1 MRTFLKKCIVI
12 AIVAL
17 IIFTLPI
24 GNSIAKADANK
35 NEAYEMKISSGIE
48 GKFRALKYIPVTVEF
63 TSSEKDFNGEV
74 EIRTI
79 SNNVSTYDAY
89 SKEISVAKGE
99 TGKVTIPIKMAEGS
113 SKVTVNLVENG
124 KVLFEKKSLISNGR
138 VTESNLF
145 MGILTDDPTALS
157 YTGSILFDISTT
169 GYQGGQG
176 TQGTIEKV
184 QLDEKI
190 IGENSLNIDGLDVI
204 LINNYN
210 MSKLK
215 KEQYTALTSWLNKGG
230 TLIIGAGANESKT
243 INNIDKNFLDI
254 KSKGTKEKNVKI
266 VDESLNLVFSDLE
279 VKDGKVKIGD
289 NTNPLVYSVNKGK
302 GEILI
307 TTFDLGL
314 EPFISSKD
322 SKSFIK
328 SLLLEAINDIA
339 TTNFK
344 GVYNQVYYRI
354 NDLTKS
360 IPINEVIGVKSL
372 IVVLLVYAAVIGI
385 VIYIVLKKLNKRDF
399 TWIAI
404 PLASIL
410 FTLIIYFMG
419 YKTRVNDI
427 VLNQNNVIL
436 VDKDGKGT
444 AKGYLGIGT
453 KYKSDVIIEKP
464 EDLSMNYSTMDYYY
478 YYGNKEEVSNVL
490 RVKTTYSGNNSY
502 FTFHNSDALDMKSF
516 EVTGKEEVISKIES
530 EFNLSEGNLNGKVK
544 NTLGYDISRLI
555 LVVGRNVWDMGSIDK
570 DEEKEISALKTSGSS
585 GLQAY
590 SDILNQK
597 YNEARWNNKGKLK
610 SEEFKNIMRVSA
622 LIGAV
627 SNEIS
632 INKDIKLI
640 AITDLPMDYNIK
652 FGKKSISKFDT
663 TAIVQDAE
671 LEFKDKNGDYN
682 FPDGYFE
689 ATVELASSNVHI
701 DDYNGYIYGQ
711 GDVVFNYKIDSNIE
725 VKDLIIKQGVDRYG
739 NGNQDSAQKYIYN
752 YKTETYDKITMS
764 QGFEKITKLEN
775 YINNNTIK
783 IKYTV
788 DDMKGQ
794 SMIPIITVTG
804 RER

>member
-254 KSKGTKEKNVKI
+254 KSKGTKE
-266 VDESLNLVFSDLE
+266 
-279 VKDGKVKIGD
+279 
-289 NTNPLVYSVNKGK
+289 
-302 GEILI
+302 
-307 TTFDLGL
+307 
-314 EPFISSKD
+314 
-322 SKSFIK
+322 
-328 SLLLEAINDIA
+328 
-339 TTNFK
+339 
-344 GVYNQVYYRI
+344 
-354 NDLTKS
+354 
-360 IPINEVIGVKSL
+360 
-372 IVVLLVYAAVIGI
+372 
-385 VIYIVLKKLNKRDF
+385 
-399 TWIAI
+399 
-404 PLASIL
+404 
-410 FTLIIYFMG
+410 
-419 YKTRVNDI
+419 
-427 VLNQNNVIL
+427 
-436 VDKDGKGT
+436 
-444 AKGYLGIGT
+444 
-453 KYKSDVIIEKP
+453 
-464 EDLSMNYSTMDYYY
+464 
-478 YYGNKEEVSNVL
+478 
-490 RVKTTYSGNNSY
+490 NS
-502 FTFHNSDALDMKSF
+502 
-516 EVTGKEEVISKIES
+516 
-530 EFNLSEGNLNGKVK
+530 
-544 NTLGYDISRLI
+544 R
-555 LVVGRNVWDMGSIDK
+555 
-570 DEEKEISALKTSGSS
+570 
-585 GLQAY
+585 
-590 SDILNQK
+590 
-597 YNEARWNNKGKLK
+597 
-610 SEEFKNIMRVSA
+610 
-622 LIGAV
+622 
-627 SNEIS
+627 
-632 INKDIKLI
+632 
-640 AITDLPMDYNIK
+640 
-652 FGKKSISKFDT
+652 
-663 TAIVQDAE
+663 
-671 LEFKDKNGDYN
+671 
-682 FPDGYFE
+682 
-689 ATVELASSNVHI
+689 
-701 DDYNGYIYGQ
+701 
-711 GDVVFNYKIDSNIE
+711 
-725 VKDLIIKQGVDRYG
+725 
-739 NGNQDSAQKYIYN
+739 
-752 YKTETYDKITMS
+752 
-764 QGFEKITKLEN
+764 
-775 YINNNTIK
+775 
-783 IKYTV
+783 
-788 DDMKGQ
+788 
-794 SMIPIITVTG
+794 
-804 RER
+804 

>member
-1 MRTFLKKCIVI
+1 MKAFFKNSIIVV
-12 AIVAL
+12 IVAL

-24 GNSIAKADANK
+24 GSFLAKADEKKA
-35 NEAYEMKISSGIE
+35 EAYEMKITSGIE
-48 GKFRALKYIPVTVEF
+48 GKYRALKYIPVTVEF

-74 EIRTI
+74 EIRT
-79 SNNVSTYDAY
+79 SGSYTSTYDAY

-99 TGKVTIPIKMAEGS
+99 TGKVTIPIKMIEGS
-113 SKVTVNLVENG
+113 SKITVNLMENG
-124 KVLFEKKSLISNGR
+124 KVLFEKKSIISNGR
-138 VTESNLF
+138 ISESNIF

-157 YTGSILFDISTT
+157 YTGSILFDMNNP
-169 GYQGGQG
+169 YAGQG
-176 TQGTIEKV
+176 VKGAIEKV
-184 QLDEKI
+184 QLDEKL

-204 LINNYN
+204 FINNYN
-210 MSKLK
+210 MSNLK
-215 KEQYTALTSWLNKGG
+215 KEQYTALNSWLNKGG
-230 TLIIGAGANESKT
+230 TLIIGSGANESKT
-243 INNIDKNFLDI
+243 INNIDSDFLDI
-254 KSKGTKEKNVKI
+254 KSKGNKEKNVKI
-266 VDESLNLVFSDLE
+266 VDENLNLIFSDLE
-279 VKDGKVKIGD
+279 VKNGKIKVGD
-289 NTNPLVYSVNKGK
+289 ERNPLAYSIEKGK
-302 GEILI
+302 GRILV

-322 SKSFIK
+322 SKSFIN

-339 TTNFK
+339 NKNFK
-344 GVYNQVYYRI
+344 GGYNQGYYRI
-354 NDLTKS
+354 NELTKS

-372 IVVLLVYAAVIGI
+372 IAVLGVYVVLIGI
-385 VIYIVLKKLNKRDF
+385 VIYLVLKKLNKRDF
-399 TWIAI
+399 AWIAI

-419 YKTRVNDI
+419 SKTRVNDI
-427 VLNQNNVIL
+427 VLNQNNVIS
-436 VDKDGKGT
+436 VDKDGKAT

-464 EDLSMNYSTMDYYY
+464 EDLTMNYSTMDNY
-478 YYGNKEEVSNVL
+478 YYGNQEEEVSNVL
-490 RVKTTYSGNNSY
+490 RVKTTYSGNNAY

-530 EFNLSEGNLNGKVK
+530 EFKLSEGNLNGKVK
-544 NTLGYDISRLI
+544 NTLGYEISRLM
-555 LVVGRNVWDMGSIDK
+555 LVVGRNVWDIGSLQK

-597 YNEARWNNKGKLK
+597 YNEARWNNKGNLN

-627 SNEIS
+627 SDEIS

-640 AITDLPMDYNIK
+640 AITDLPMDYGIN

-671 LEFKDKNGDYN
+671 LEFKDENGYYN

-689 ATVELASSNVHI
+689 ATVESVSSNVNI
-701 DDYNGYIYGQ
+701 DEYNGYIYGQ
-711 GDVVFNYKIDSNIE
+711 GDVVFNYKVDSNIE

-739 NGNQDSAQKYIYN
+739 YKGQDSAERYIYN
-752 YKTETYDKITMS
+752 YKTDTYDKFNMG
-764 QGFEKITKLEN
+764 QGFEKITNLEN
-775 YINNNTIK
+775 YINDNNIK

-794 SMIPIITVTG
+794 SMIPMITIKG

>member
-1 MRTFLKKCIVI
+1 MRAFLKKSIVI

-24 GNSIAKADANK
+24 GNFIAKADANK

-48 GKFRALKYIPVTVEF
+48 GKFRTLKYIPVTVEF

-74 EIRTI
+74 EIRT
-79 SNNVSTYDAY
+79 SGNYMSTYDAY

-99 TGKVTIPIKMAEGS
+99 TGKVTIPIKMVEGS
-113 SKVTVNLVENG
+113 SKVTVNLVENR

-138 VTESNLF
+138 ISEANLF

-157 YTGSILFDISTT
+157 YTGSILFDISI

-176 TQGTIEKV
+176 TQGAIEKV

-204 LINNYN
+204 FINNYN
-210 MSKLK
+210 MSNLK

-243 INNIDKNFLDI
+243 INNIDKDFLNI
-254 KSKGTKEKNVKI
+254 KSNGTKEKNVQI

-339 TTNFK
+339 NKNFK
-344 GVYNQVYYRI
+344 GGYNQGYYRI
-354 NDLTKS
+354 NELTKS

-372 IVVLLVYAAVIGI
+372 IVVLAVYAAVIGI
-385 VIYIVLKKLNKRDF
+385 VIYLVLKKLNKRDF

-419 YKTRVNDI
+419 SKTRVNDI
-427 VLNQNNVIL
+427 VLNQNNVIS
-436 VDKDGKGT
+436 VNKDGKAT

-464 EDLSMNYSTMDYYY
+464 EDLTMNYSTMDNY
-478 YYGNKEEVSNVL
+478 YYGNQEEVSNVL
-490 RVKTTYSGNNSY
+490 RVKTTYSGNNAY

-530 EFNLSEGNLNGKVK
+530 EFKLSEGNLNGKVK
-544 NTLGYDISRLI
+544 NTLGYDISRLM
-555 LVVGRNVWDMGSIDK
+555 LVVGRNVWDIGSLQK

-597 YNEARWNNKGKLK
+597 YNEARWNNKGKLN

-627 SNEIS
+627 SDEIS

-640 AITDLPMDYNIK
+640 AITDLPMDYGIN

-671 LEFKDKNGDYN
+671 LEFRDENGYYN

-689 ATVELASSNVHI
+689 ATVESVSSNVHI
-701 DDYNGYIYGQ
+701 DEYNGYIYGQ
-711 GDVVFNYKIDSNIE
+711 GDVVFNYKVDSNIE

-739 NGNQDSAQKYIYN
+739 YKGQDSADRYIYN
-752 YKTETYDKITMS
+752 YKTDTYDKFNMG
-764 QGFEKITKLEN
+764 QGFEKITNLEN

-794 SMIPIITVTG
+794 SMIPIITVKG

>member
-1 MRTFLKKCIVI
+1 MKAFFKNSIII

-17 IIFTLPI
+17 IIVALPI
-24 GNSIAKADANK
+24 GSFIAKADTNK
-35 NEAYEMKISSGIE
+35 KEAYEVKVTSGIE

-74 EIRTI
+74 EIRT
-79 SNNVSTYDAY
+79 SGSYTSTYDAY

-99 TGKVTIPIKMAEGS
+99 IGKVTIPIKMLEGS
-113 SKVTVNLVENG
+113 SKISVNLVEDG
-124 KVLFEKKSLISNGR
+124 KVLFERKSLISNGR

-157 YTGSILFDISTT
+157 YTGSILFDISM

-176 TQGTIEKV
+176 TQGAIEKV

-204 LINNYN
+204 IINNYN
-210 MSKLK
+210 MSNLK
-215 KEQYTALTSWLNKGG
+215 KEQYTALSSWINKGG

-243 INNIDKNFLDI
+243 INNIDSDFLNI
-254 KSKGTKEKNVKI
+254 KSKGNKEKNIKI
-266 VDESLNLVFSDLE
+266 VDESLNLIFSDLE

-289 NTNPLVYSVNKGK
+289 NENPLAYSINKGK
-302 GEILI
+302 GEVLV

-314 EPFISSKD
+314 EPFISSND
-322 SKSFIK
+322 SKKFIT
-328 SLLLEAINDIA
+328 SLLSDSESNIFDQN
-339 TTNFK
+339 
-344 GVYNQVYYRI
+344 YNGKYSQGYYR
-354 NDLTKS
+354 LSELAKT
-360 IPINEVIGVKSL
+360 IPINEIVGVKSL
-372 IVVLLVYAAVIGI
+372 IVVLIVYTLVIGV
-385 VIYIVLKKLNKRDF
+385 VIYLVLKKLNKRDF
-399 TWIAI
+399 AWIAI

-419 YKTRVNDI
+419 SKTRVNDI
-427 VLNQNNVIL
+427 ILNQNNIISVN
-436 VDKDGKGT
+436 KDGKGT

-453 KYKSDVIIEKP
+453 KYKSDVIIKKP
-464 EDLSMNYSTMDYYY
+464 EDLTMNYSTTDNY
-478 YYGNKEEVSNVL
+478 YYGNQEEEVSNVL

-516 EVTGKEEVISKIES
+516 EVIGKEEVISKIES

-544 NTLGYDISRLI
+544 NTLGYDISRLM
-555 LVVGRNVWDMGSIDK
+555 LVVGRNVWDMGSINK
-570 DEEKEISALKTSGSS
+570 DEEKEISGLKTSSAA

-597 YNEARWNNKGKLK
+597 YNDARWNNKGDIK
-610 SEEFKNIMRVSA
+610 SEEFKNISRISA

-627 SNEIS
+627 SEEIS

-640 AITDLPMDYNIK
+640 AITDLPIEYGIN

-689 ATVELASSNVHI
+689 STVESASSNVHI

-711 GDVVFNYKIDSNIE
+711 GEVIFNYKVDSNIDII
-725 VKDLIIKQGVDRYG
+725 DLIVKQGVDRYG
-739 NGNQDSAQKYIYN
+739 NGSQDTSEKYIYN
-752 YKTETYDKITMS
+752 YKTDTYDKFNMS
-764 QGFEKITKLEN
+764 QGYEKITDLEN

-783 IKYTV
+783 IKYIV

-794 SMIPIITVTG
+794 SLIPIITVKG
-804 RER
+804 RDK

>member
-24 GNSIAKADANK
+24 GNFIAKADANK

-63 TSSEKDFNGEV
+63 TSYEKDFNGEV

-204 LINNYN
+204 FINNYN

-230 TLIIGAGANESKT
+230 TLIIGAGSNESKT

-254 KSKGTKEKNVKI
+254 KSKGIKAKNVKI

-344 GVYNQVYYRI
+344 GVYNQVYYRT

-464 EDLSMNYSTMDYYY
+464 EDLSMNYSTMDNYYY
-478 YYGNKEEVSNVL
+478 RNKEEEVSNVL
-490 RVKTTYSGNNSY
+490 RVKTTYSGNNAY

-544 NTLGYDISRLI
+544 NTLGYDISKLI

-570 DEEKEISALKTSGSS
+570 DEEKEISALKTSGSL

-764 QGFEKITKLEN
+764 QGFEKITNLEN